1 MIGGTTIMLKRYDIR
16 APLIATITLASLSLI
31 GTTGSGG
38 GLGGVVFDP
47 TNFGKNT
54 LTAAQTAQMA
64 DTELEQLMLNQMNS
78 RALSG
83 FNFRDGMNINDIAN
97 LRSAINN
104 LYGALGDEN
113 SVIQNRYQQYAASNL
128 SWTDY
133 AAREQRLAAD
143 RKDRAEVAFIRERQA
158 IDNVNQQTELVKQL
172 QAKTA
177 SSTGQLQSMQNLNE
191 HMNLIAQQNAMLLEH
206 FSMAEINK
214 QTKEV
219 ETQAVEARKAEKI
232 DKITS
237 SVVDKTM
244 DQARQATGGR

>member
-1 MIGGTTIMLKRYDIR
+1 MLKRYNIK
-16 APLIATITLASLSLI
+16 APLLAAITLASLSLI

-38 GLGGVVFDP
+38 GGMGGVVFDP
-47 TNFGKNT
+47 SNFGKNT
-54 LTAAQTAQMA
+54 LTAAQTAMLV
-64 DTELEQLMLNQMNS
+64 DSELEQLLLNQINS
-78 RALSG
+78 QALSG
-83 FNFRDGMNINDIAN
+83 FNFRDGMNVNDVAN
-97 LRSAINN
+97 LRSAVNN
-104 LYGALGDEN
+104 LYGALGEEN

-158 IDNVNQQTELVKQL
+158 IDNVKQQTALVKQL
-172 QAKTA
+172 QSKTA
-177 SSTGQLQSMQNLNE
+177 SSTGQLQSLQNLNE
-191 HMNLIAQQNAMLLEH
+191 HMNLVAQQNAMLIEH
-206 FSMAEINK
+206 FSMAEMNK

-232 DKITS
+232 DKITN

-244 DQARQATGGR
+244 EQARQATGGR

>member
-1 MIGGTTIMLKRYDIR
+1 MLKRYNIK
-16 APLIATITLASLSLI
+16 APLLAAITLASLSLI

-38 GLGGVVFDP
+38 GRLGGVVFDP
-47 TNFGKNT
+47 SNFGKNT
-54 LTAAQTAQMA
+54 LTAAQTAMLV
-64 DTELEQLMLNQMNS
+64 DSELEQLLLNQINS
-78 RALSG
+78 QALSG
-83 FNFRDGMNINDIAN
+83 FNFRDGMNVNDVAN
-97 LRSAINN
+97 LRSAVNN
-104 LYGALGDEN
+104 LYGALGEEN

-158 IDNVNQQTELVKQL
+158 IDNVKQQMALVKQL
-172 QAKTA
+172 QSKTA
-177 SSTGQLQSMQNLNE
+177 SSTGQLQSLQNLNE
-191 HMNLIAQQNAMLLEH
+191 HMNLVAQQNAMLIEH
-206 FSMAEINK
+206 FSMAEMNK

-232 DKITS
+232 DKITN

-244 DQARQATGGR
+244 EQARQATGGR